1 MFVTTPEINEKEAVV
16 NVDTVI
22 TGTDIEET
30 VDYRCEILDAG
41 GKVVGKVE
49 KTMQVCGKQ
58 KENVQVAVEN
68 PSLWNLE
75 HPYLYTYRITVS
87 KDGEVT
93 DQAEDTFGIR
103 KIEVDAVN
111 GFRLNGKKM
120 NLKGGCIHHDN
131 GFLGACAYPKAEERK
146 IQILKKPATIP
157 SASVIIRRPWR
168 C

>member
-1 MFVTTPEINEKEAVV
+1 MTKEPLWSRDPVSYTHLDVYKRQEPLNVFVTTPEIGEKEAVV
-16 NVDTVI
+16 NVDAVI
-22 TGTDIEET
+22 TGTDIEEA

-58 KENVQVAVEN
+58 KENVQLTVEN
-68 PSLWNLE
+68 PSLWDLE

-103 KIEVDAVN
+103 QIEVCLLYTSAAI
-111 GFRLNGKKM
+111 KK
-120 NLKGGCIHHDN
+120 K
-131 GFLGACAYPKAEERK
+131 
-146 IQILKKPATIP
+146 
-157 SASVIIRRPWR
+157 
-168 C
+168 

>member
-1 MFVTTPEINEKEAVV
+1 MGENKLKLITQSRQPSTRWYSGGGLYRDVCLWVGGPICVEPWNVFVTTPEIGEKEAVV
-16 NVDTVI
+16 NVDAVI

-30 VDYRCEILDAG
+30 VDYRCEILDDG

-58 KENVQVAVEN
+58 KENVQVTVEN
-68 PSLWNLE
+68 PSLWDLE

-111 GFRLNGKKM
+111 GFRLNGK
-120 NLKGGCIHHDN
+120 
-131 GFLGACAYPKAEERK
+131 R
-146 IQILKKPATIP
+146 
-157 SASVIIRRPWR
+157 
-168 C
+168 